1 MSGTITEE
9 DARYAFGMVERIC
22 REAGPGLPGVPQE
35 RERAAIIRKELEA
48 HLGAGN
54 VAVEEFTVAPGAF
67 LGWTRIC
74 ALPRITATRQVI
86 PDAPAHLTHPP
97 ASPTIQHC
105 SGRSRS

>member
-1 MSGTITEE
+1 MPETVTEE
-9 DARYAFGMVERIC
+9 DVRYAFGIVETIC
-22 REAGPGLPGVPQE
+22 RDVGPGLPGTPQE
-35 RERAAIIRKELEA
+35 RARAAVIKKELEA
-48 HLGAGN
+48 HLGAGK

-74 ALPRITATRQVI
+74 ALPRVTAIRQVI

-105 SGRSRS
+105 SGRSCS